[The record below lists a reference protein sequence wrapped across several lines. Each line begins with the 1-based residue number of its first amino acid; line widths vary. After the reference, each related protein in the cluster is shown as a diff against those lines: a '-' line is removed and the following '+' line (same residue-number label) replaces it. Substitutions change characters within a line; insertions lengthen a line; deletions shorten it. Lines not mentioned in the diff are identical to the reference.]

1 MTSHDR
7 PVSYGPHVADDAE
20 LRLCGDLHG
29 KRVIELGMA
38 PGRANAL
45 AMAGSGAKTIVLDP
59 SADRIAELR
68 READAAELHV
78 ECHQGDLPDLGF
90 ATSASVDLVVSSHR
104 LADVDDLPRLL
115 RQVHRVLKPEAP
127 FVIAIDHPAAVG
139 PDQPYGAGTFTL
151 GSLLMSLL
159 RADFRVDNL
168 HELLPSDQPDA
179 MRPTV
184 LVVRARKLGV

>member
-1 MTSHDR
+1 MTSHER

-45 AMAGSGAKTIVLDP
+45 AMAGAGAKTIVLEP
-59 SADRIAELR
+59 AAERIAELR
-68 READAAELHV
+68 REAEAAELHV
-78 ECHQGDLPDLGF
+78 ECHEGDLPDLGF
-90 ATSASVDLVVSSHR
+90 ATSASVDLVVCSHR

-127 FVIAIDHPAAVG
+127 FVIAIDHPAAVAA
-139 PDQPYGAGTFTL
+139 DQPYGAGTYTL
-151 GSLLMSLL
+151 SSLLMSLL

-168 HELLPSDQPDA
+168 HELVASDQPGA
-179 MRPTV
+179 LRPSV
-184 LVVRARKLGV
+184 LVLRARKLGV